1 MRTTRVLRASESRHP
16 VAKPTEEDTMSEGLE
31 RAEER
36 RNFLERIAAK
46 IPGIKSYL
54 DRELRR
60 DVDKMQRDWLAE
72 RLDRSRE
79 AMNAKVRDWSRSGN
93 LANLD
98 LAASIEKNLDR
109 FANRIRHAD
118 YGYTGF
124 FDAVKIREAE
134 LDRIYAFDLA
144 LIGTVE
150 NLQMRIEGL
159 PGTAAEPDL
168 RSVLEAVAAADRSF
182 DDRARIFED
191 VTEKGDQ

>member
-1 MRTTRVLRASESRHP
+1 MT
-16 VAKPTEEDTMSEGLE
+16 DGIE
-31 RAEER
+31 RAQER
-36 RNFLERIAAK
+36 RNLFEQIAAK

-72 RLDRSRE
+72 RVDRSRQ
-79 AMNAKVRDWSRSGN
+79 AVQAKIREWSRSGN

-98 LAASIEKNLDR
+98 LASSPDKALDR
-109 FANRIRHAD
+109 LANRIRHAD

-134 LDRIYAFDLA
+134 LDRLYAFDLA

-150 NLQMRIEGL
+150 NLAQRIEGL
-159 PGTAAEPDL
+159 PGAAAGPELLSTLD
-168 RSVLEAVAAADRSF
+168 AVQAADRQF
-182 DDRARIFED
+182 DERARIFED
-191 VTEKGDQ
+191 VTQKGGA

>member
-1 MRTTRVLRASESRHP
+1 MT
-16 VAKPTEEDTMSEGLE
+16 DGMD
-31 RAEER
+31 RAEVR
-36 RNFLERIAAK
+36 RNFFERIAAK

-72 RLDRSRE
+72 QVDRGRGSLQG
-79 AMNAKVRDWSRSGN
+79 KVRDWSRSGN

-98 LAASIEKNLDR
+98 LASSIDKALDR
-109 FANRIRHAD
+109 LANRIRHAD

-124 FDAVKIREAE
+124 FDAVKIREDE
-134 LDRIYAFDLA
+134 LDRLYAFDLA

-150 NLQMRIEGL
+150 TLADRIETL

-168 RSVLEAVAAADRSF
+168 RSLMAAVEAADRTF
-182 DDRARIFED
+182 DDRAGIFED
-191 VTEKGDQ
+191 VTQKGDG

>member
-1 MRTTRVLRASESRHP
+1 
-16 VAKPTEEDTMSEGLE
+16 MSEGVE
-31 RAEER
+31 GARER
-36 RNFLERIAAK
+36 RNIFEAIAAK

-54 DRELRR
+54 EREMRR
-60 DVDKMQRDWLAE
+60 EVDKMQRDWLAE
-72 RLDRSRE
+72 NVDRGRG
-79 AMNAKVRDWSRSGN
+79 ALQGKVRDWSRSGN

-98 LAASIEKNLDR
+98 LAGSIDKALDR

-124 FDAVKIREAE
+124 FDAVKIREEE
-134 LDRIYAFDLA
+134 LDRLYAFDLA

-150 NLQMRIEGL
+150 NLAIRIETL

-168 RSVLEAVAAADRSF
+168 RSLMEAVEAADRSF

-191 VTEKGDQ
+191 VTQKGGQ